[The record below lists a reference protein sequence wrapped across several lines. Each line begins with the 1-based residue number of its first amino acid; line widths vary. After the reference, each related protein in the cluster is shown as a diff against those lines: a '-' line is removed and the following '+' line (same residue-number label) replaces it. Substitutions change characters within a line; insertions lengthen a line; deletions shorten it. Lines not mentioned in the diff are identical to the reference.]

1 MHTRLTVVTVTHNG
15 GLVIGGLLDSLPAAV
30 PLIVVDN
37 ASCDDTLDIVSAKRP
52 DARIL
57 KNTVGQGYGRAASR
71 GLSAVETEFALLA
84 NPDSV
89 LSEHALQALIDGA
102 DRYPDAAM
110 FGPVHRAGDGRIEP
124 SHDVELWRR
133 HAFGKRDGELPPD
146 GDICVEF
153 VSGAVNLVR
162 MDVLRETGFYDPDV
176 FLYFEDDDMCM
187 RIRRAGYSIVVVPDS
202 VVVHLNAGS
211 VRPNAAYYSEKFW
224 HIAWSRIHIE
234 RKYRGSPAAARLAV
248 ADCLRYGLKAF
259 ANVLV
264 FRGFQARRDAARCA
278 GTFAALRGASAVP
291 TDDGVHP

>member
-15 GLVIGGLLDSLPAAV
+15 GLVIGGLLDSLPPTV

-37 ASCDDTLDIVSAKRP
+37 ASTDDTLDIVLAKRP
-52 DARIL
+52 DAQIL
-57 KNTVGQGYGRAASR
+57 RNHVGQGYGRGASR
-71 GLSAVETEFALLA
+71 GLAAVTTEFALLA

-89 LSEHALQALIDGA
+89 LSKQALEALIDAA
-102 DRYPDAAM
+102 DRYPNAAM
-110 FGPVHRAGDGRIEP
+110 LGPVHKAGDGNIEP

-133 HAFGKRDGELPPD
+133 HKFGKRDGELPPD

-153 VSGAVNLVR
+153 ISGAVNLVR
-162 MDVLRETGFYDPDV
+162 MEAMHEIGFYDPNV

-187 RIRRAGYSIVVVPDS
+187 RIRRAGHSLIVVPDS

-211 VRPNAAYYSEKFW
+211 VRPSAAYYWEKFW

-234 RKYRGSPAAARLAV
+234 RKYRGASAATRLAV
-248 ADCLRYGLKAF
+248 ADSLRYGLKAL
-259 ANVLV
+259 ANFLV

-278 GTFAALRGASAVP
+278 GTLAALRGVDAVP

>member
-57 KNTVGQGYGRAASR
+57 KNTVGQGYGRAASC

-110 FGPVHRAGDGRIEP
+110 FGPVG
-124 SHDVELWRR
+124 
-133 HAFGKRDGELPPD
+133 
-146 GDICVEF
+146 F
-153 VSGAVNLVR
+153 V
-162 MDVLRETGFYDPDV
+162 
-176 FLYFEDDDMCM
+176 FEEM
-187 RIRRAGYSIVVVPDS
+187 VKP
-202 VVVHLNAGS
+202 AGS
-211 VRPNAAYYSEKFW
+211 
-224 HIAWSRIHIE
+224 IE
-234 RKYRGSPAAARLAV
+234 S
-248 ADCLRYGLKAF
+248 
-259 ANVLV
+259 
-264 FRGFQARRDAARCA
+264 
-278 GTFAALRGASAVP
+278 
-291 TDDGVHP
+291 

>member
-15 GLVIGGLLDSLPAAV
+15 GLVIGGLLDSLPATV

-37 ASCDDTLDIVSAKRP
+37 ASSDDTLDIVSAKRP
-52 DARIL
+52 DAQVL
-57 KNTVGQGYGRAASR
+57 KNSVGQGYGRAASR
-71 GLSAVETEFALLA
+71 GLSAVGTEFALLA

-89 LSEHALQALIDGA
+89 LSEQALQALLDAA

-110 FGPVHRAGDGRIEP
+110 FGPVHKAGDGHIEP

-162 MDVLRETGFYDPDV
+162 MNVLREIGFYDPDV
-176 FLYFEDDDMCM
+176 FLYFEDDDMCL
-187 RIRRAGYSIVVVPDS
+187 RIRRAGHSLIIVPDS
-202 VVVHLNAGS
+202 VVVHLNSGS
-211 VRPNAAYYSEKFW
+211 VRPNTAYYREKFW

-234 RKYRGSPAAARLAV
+234 RKYHGAGAARRLAV
-248 ADCLRYGLKAF
+248 AETLRYAIKALG
-259 ANVLV
+259 NTIV
-264 FRGFQARRDAARCA
+264 FRNFQARRDAARCA
-278 GTFAALRGASAVP
+278 GTFAALRGLPAVP
-291 TDDGVHP
+291 PDNGAQS